1 MVVAIMFFVSR
12 VRIQFVWRRF
22 RLPTFVGTE
31 RGFTLI
37 ELLVVVAILGVT
49 SAVAVLNV
57 GTFLSAGQE
66 EGYLAEMHNVQ
77 TAVTAYQMQGNVIEA
92 DFIVGPGGKGP
103 LTPYILGRLRYFWLV
118 TGGGLVFPLETVP
131 DGEGEGGGSGLFGF
145 DEGGGSSAA
154 NGMGIS
160 GTLVG
165 GKWMEGIVGGA
176 IDFGGYD
183 EYLTIPDD
191 PAFDLSTEGT
201 IQAWINPDRYVPYA
215 GIVHKGENADF
226 SDEAY
231 TLQFWGTNGRVR
243 FAIYNEKGD
252 TLILDSKVSPP
263 LGEWSHVAATF
274 NEDTVTLYINGE
286 PVVTKPNTIGVVR
299 NTDGDL
305 QIGAQLTED
314 YDRKYG
320 HFGFDGGIDEVGID
334 GKALT
339 PEEIR
344 ELYERNKPA

>member
-1 MVVAIMFFVSR
+1 MSVAIRCFASG
-12 VRIQFVWRRF
+12 F
-22 RLPTFVGTE
+22 RTE

-37 ELLVVVAILGVT
+37 ELLVVVAIMGVT

-66 EGYLAEMHNVQ
+66 EGFVAEMHNVQ
-77 TAVTAYQMQGNVIEA
+77 NAVAAYQLQGNVIET

-103 LTPYILGRLRYFWLV
+103 LTPYILGRLRHFWLV
-118 TGGGLVFPLETVP
+118 TGGGLVVPLETVP
-131 DGEGEGGGSGLFGF
+131 EGGGGAASGLFGF
-145 DEGGGSSAA
+145 DEGAGSSAA

-165 GKWMEGIVGGA
+165 GKWMVGIVDGA

-201 IQAWINPDRYVPYA
+201 IQAWINPDTYVPYA

-274 NEDTVTLYINGE
+274 NRDTVTLYINGK

-299 NTDGDL
+299 NSDGGL
-305 QIGAQLTED
+305 QIGAQVTED
-314 YDRKYG
+314 YNKKYG

-344 ELYERNKPA
+344 ELYEKNSPA